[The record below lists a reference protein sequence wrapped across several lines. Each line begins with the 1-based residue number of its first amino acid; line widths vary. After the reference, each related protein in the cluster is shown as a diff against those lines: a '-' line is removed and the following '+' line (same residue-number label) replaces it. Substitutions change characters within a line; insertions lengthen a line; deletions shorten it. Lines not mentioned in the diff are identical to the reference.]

1 MIVCIYY
8 RTLDL
13 QVLFIGK
20 ISYGYVMRLDLLRIM
35 FIQKSIDHVLLRER
49 HYIQMILVND
59 FIKVKVDRDEA
70 GYSFNSS

>member
-13 QVLFIGK
+13 QVLFVGK

-35 FIQKSIDHVLLRER
+35 FIQESIDHVLLREK
-49 HYIQMILVND
+49 HYIQMILVNNFYQD
-59 FIKVKVDRDEA
+59 KS
-70 GYSFNSS
+70 G